1 MFFLHFKLNKRSFYF
16 RGYAK
21 TKIATLENPKTCSGG
36 NPIKDFLNTKLVK
49 NLLQCITSMKIIK
62 MY

>member
-36 NPIKDFLNTKLVK
+36 NPIKDFLNMILGFNFTRE
-49 NLLQCITSMKIIK
+49 MF
-62 MY
+62 